1 MCFGDKENPDIS
13 SLLNYKNTH
22 MGVFYMLVKICNC
35 GSRVSCGGAA

>member
-22 MGVFYMLVKICNC
+22 
-35 GSRVSCGGAA
+35 GSILYVGQNL